1 MKSTR
6 NTFAEGYRTMKLLS
20 RVLTAA
26 VLIAL
31 AVTAGVWLARPPLA
45 AATGRP
51 TKIIPEPA
59 EAPLPIPGVP
69 AVSLTTPTIT
79 NVPVEVEIVA
89 EPASRCRQTGAK
101 SKPPQSTCQP
111 RRRGLFRRR

>member
-1 MKSTR
+1 
-6 NTFAEGYRTMKLLS
+6 MKLLS
-20 RVLTAA
+20 RILTAA

-59 EAPLPIPGVP
+59 WAPLPIPAAPKPTIIEARVEAEIAATAAPKPP
-69 AVSLTTPTIT
+69 AVKLTEKP
-79 NVPVEVEIVA
+79 A
-89 EPASRCRQTGAK
+89 ETR
-101 SKPPQSTCQP
+101 PQPNCPP

>member
-1 MKSTR
+1 
-6 NTFAEGYRTMKLLS
+6 MKLLS

-31 AVTAGVWLARPPLA
+31 AVTAGVWLGRPPLA

-69 AVSLTTPTIT
+69 AASPTTPTFI

-89 EPASRCRQTGAK
+89 KAASEPLAAKTGAK